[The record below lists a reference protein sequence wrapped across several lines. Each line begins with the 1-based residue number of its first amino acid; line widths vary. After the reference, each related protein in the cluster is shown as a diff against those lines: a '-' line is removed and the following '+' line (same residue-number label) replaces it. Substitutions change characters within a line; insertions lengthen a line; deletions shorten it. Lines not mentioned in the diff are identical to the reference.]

1 MRKLSS
7 YEAEA
12 RRRAEDD
19 RDLRSRS
26 DARRERKSR
35 EGELLALARALIAA
49 TPRQLAKL
57 DLDPSLLA
65 VLAEARRIT
74 SGSARLRVERLVR
87 SRLRDEDLE
96 LLRPQLAEL
105 TGSPSRGGQ

>member
-7 YEAEA
+7 YQAEE
-12 RRRAEDD
+12 RRRALDD
-19 RDLRSRS
+19 RELRSRS

-49 TPRQLAKL
+49 SPRQLAKL
-57 DLDPSLLA
+57 ELDPALVA

-96 LLRPQLAEL
+96 LLRPRLSAL
-105 TGSPSRGGQ
+105 TGAQ